1 MSEDN
6 VGKQSLKRKWSSDL
20 LDYDNFKEPSTKRR
34 DLKDDGKW
42 EEEIYQPQIHLPEV
56 EYSNLIVPNLNEEI
70 DEDFWGKTLK
80 IYVPKTNEVLTY
92 EFDKHKWSTSE
103 LQSSIEGV
111 TFNSRSA
118 SVTTEAPNGDI
129 ITLITG
135 GDGSKDV
142 F

>member
-1 MSEDN
+1 
-6 VGKQSLKRKWSSDL
+6 
-20 LDYDNFKEPSTKRR
+20 
-34 DLKDDGKW
+34 
-42 EEEIYQPQIHLPEV
+42 
-56 EYSNLIVPNLNEEI
+56 
-70 DEDFWGKTLK
+70 LK